1 MGSSGFASGPVV
13 NRCGEDSPALDK
25 AKVTLVVR
33 SFLEQAHR
41 DGPLHGGI
49 VPATQYAAGPLSH
62 LLAARRRQP
71 GATLA
76 GIEALPHQW

>member
-1 MGSSGFASGPVV
+1 
-13 NRCGEDSPALDK
+13 
-25 AKVTLVVR
+25 VVR